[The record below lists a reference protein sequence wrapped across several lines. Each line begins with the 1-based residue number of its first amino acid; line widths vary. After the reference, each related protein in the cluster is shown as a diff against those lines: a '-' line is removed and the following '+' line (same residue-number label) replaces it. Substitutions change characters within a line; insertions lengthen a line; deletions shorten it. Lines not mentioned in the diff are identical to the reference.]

1 MTNKHTKLEIATELL
16 QQALSMYYEQKAF
29 FAAIHLAGAVDDLL
43 GAYIRRAGGEP
54 SFTSLVTAALKI
66 SKNIISNEE
75 SSPKTMRLLINRVKN
90 ETKHL
95 DDNKSDVLTCDPES
109 EAKDL
114 LDRAVSNYYLLMR
127 DHDLPEFPLLSKYNE
142 ERGSRYRNL

>member
-1 MTNKHTKLEIATELL
+1 MMNEYTKLKISTELL
-16 QQALSMYYEQKAF
+16 QQALSMYFEQKAF
-29 FAAIHLAGAVDDLL
+29 FAAIHLAGAADDLL
-43 GAYIRRAGGEP
+43 GAYITRRGGES
-54 SFTSLVTAALKI
+54 SFNSLVTAALKI
-66 SKNIISNEE
+66 SKNINGDEE
-75 SSPKTMRLLINRVKN
+75 SSPKSMRYLINRVKN

-127 DHDLPEFPLLSKYNE
+127 DHQLPEFPLLSKYNE
-142 ERGSRYRNL
+142 ERASRCRSL

>member
-66 SKNIISNEE
+66 SENIISNEE

-95 DDNKSDVLTCDPES
+95 DDNKPDVLTCDPES

-127 DHDLPEFPLLSKYNE
+127 DHDLPELPLLSKYNE
-142 ERGSRYRNL
+142 ERGSRC